1 VHITGASTCS
11 GSLRAVGCWQIW
23 PSWIYFLCS
32 CNIHVM
38 PFPKFSAAEGATT
51 ASTCADCGDG
61 IIQAGD
67 KCDDGNTASK
77 DGCSPSCKIEEGA
90 SCWRIGTPP
99 MEKTECCAPCDAGS
113 YRQGCTYMSA
123 DVANGICALC
133 PVNTY
138 KPAR

>member
-1 VHITGASTCS
+1 VFRLLAC
-11 GSLRAVGCWQIW
+11 CWLLANMAQLDLL
-23 PSWIYFLCS
+23 PLQLQ
-32 CNIHVM
+32 HTRQ